1 MTLFKKSILFLL
13 LIQWSF
19 CSAVYAE
26 EPIPIESWKILGPF
40 MIAPRDGGIDPLKK
54 YGGERNIVPSEDQVF
69 HSLYPANGEL
79 RWQKLE
85 VDSDQIEVN
94 YDDINWDSPYE
105 RLGSV
110 GLLNLGYAYTEV
122 ESEAETMALVSTRKV
137 PAFLVNGKVFQGE
150 PYFGNFFK
158 TAVKLH
164 KGKNRILVKFA
175 GKYKRKFRFQITPTN
190 KKAIFLE
197 DFTKPDLVPEL
208 KQTEFPIAVPV
219 LNIQETWLRGARIV
233 FEEKNGSFHQEF
245 ELDPIPPFGIVKMP
259 LLLKLDEPRKKDL
272 DFRIKLMRE
281 GVLDAADLSLEK
293 KKLEEPHRITFHSKI
308 DRSVQYFSVRYPKN
322 YDPEKSYGVI
332 FSLHGAGVEAS
343 HLASQYSSKDWAFV
357 ITPTNRRPYGFDWQD
372 WGRLDFLE
380 VYNLAMN
387 RFPINTD
394 RVYLSGGSMGGQGTW
409 HIGLH
414 HPSLFA
420 ALAPQ
425 AGWST
430 LHVYQPFAMQ
440 PSRMF
445 ASPEV
450 LVARERARNDGNNL
464 FFLENAEHLPVI
476 ITQGAKDK
484 TVPPMHARLFRKH
497 LEARNFDVN
506 YRELPDKAHWWDEPR
521 SAGGG
526 SDALDNDEIIDFL
539 KKRRRTVPDAFKIRL
554 YDLSLNNR
562 FYWIRV
568 LSQEKP
574 MTQTRIEAS
583 VNNGKITLKTENVRS
598 LEIDLEQLQNEVNQ
612 VHWNGTMISVSGK
625 SKLVLG
631 NNFESP
637 MAQAFRKHGAFKS
650 VFFNPFVLVID
661 DDPGTLDMARL
672 IAGGWWRRGN
682 GYVRI
687 LKDTEVTK
695 EVIKNFNLILL
706 GSPSRNL
713 MLKKLLPKTPAQLSD
728 SGIQLDGKNFE
739 GELSLAMI
747 FPNPLNLKK
756 MVAFLTGNSDK
767 AERLSLYALPLYSG
781 SGIPHYM
788 IFGEDVKQYGWGG
801 VRDAGFFNRFGGME
815 TSP

>member
-1 MTLFKKSILFLL
+1 
-13 LIQWSF
+13 
-19 CSAVYAE
+19 
-26 EPIPIESWKILGPF
+26 
-40 MIAPRDGGIDPLKK
+40 
-54 YGGERNIVPSEDQVF
+54 
-69 HSLYPANGEL
+69 
-79 RWQKLE
+79 
-85 VDSDQIEVN
+85 
-94 YDDINWDSPYE
+94 
-105 RLGSV
+105 
-110 GLLNLGYAYTEV
+110 
-122 ESEAETMALVSTRKV
+122 
-137 PAFLVNGKVFQGE
+137 
-150 PYFGNFFK
+150 
-158 TAVKLH
+158 
-164 KGKNRILVKFA
+164 
-175 GKYKRKFRFQITPTN
+175 
-190 KKAIFLE
+190 
-197 DFTKPDLVPEL
+197 
-208 KQTEFPIAVPV
+208 
-219 LNIQETWLRGARIV
+219 
-233 FEEKNGSFHQEF
+233 
-245 ELDPIPPFGIVKMP
+245 
-259 LLLKLDEPRKKDL
+259 
-272 DFRIKLMRE
+272 
-281 GVLDAADLSLEK
+281 
-293 KKLEEPHRITFHSKI
+293 
-308 DRSVQYFSVRYPKN
+308 
-322 YDPEKSYGVI
+322 
-332 FSLHGAGVEAS
+332 
-343 HLASQYSSKDWAFV
+343 
-357 ITPTNRRPYGFDWQD
+357 
-372 WGRLDFLE
+372 
-380 VYNLAMN
+380 
-387 RFPINTD
+387 
-394 RVYLSGGSMGGQGTW
+394 
-409 HIGLH
+409 
-414 HPSLFA
+414 
-420 ALAPQ
+420 
-425 AGWST
+425 
-430 LHVYQPFAMQ
+430 
-440 PSRMF
+440 
-445 ASPEV
+445 
-450 LVARERARNDGNNL
+450 
-464 FFLENAEHLPVI
+464 
-476 ITQGAKDK
+476 
-484 TVPPMHARLFRKH
+484 
-497 LEARNFDVN
+497 
-506 YRELPDKAHWWDEPR
+506 
-521 SAGGG
+521 
-526 SDALDNDEIIDFL
+526 
-539 KKRRRTVPDAFKIRL
+539 L